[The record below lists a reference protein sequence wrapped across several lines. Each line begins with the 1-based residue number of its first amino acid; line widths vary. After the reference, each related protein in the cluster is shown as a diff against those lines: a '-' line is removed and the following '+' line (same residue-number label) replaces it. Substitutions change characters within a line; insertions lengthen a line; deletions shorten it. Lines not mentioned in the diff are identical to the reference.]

1 MGLLWA
7 NDGAS
12 VAAFTGTDSP
22 TGYQRLPREWLFQ
35 EKNGDLATVTISY
48 PAGTLPAMSG
58 SLYLLTD
65 TDSTFASGAT
75 AYTGTYS
82 TGSNTWDF
90 SLGLADM
97 QYVAFAKSVPTDTT
111 PPVILSNSVASGTLA
126 PYGTFPITL
135 TYADTG
141 SSIVAGSLTGR
152 IYAWDATGATWS
164 STNIAS
170 PYLTITSASTSTGVF
185 QLTGLPYG
193 KYRFDF
199 IISDSVGNTLTQSY
213 TYYVDAI
220 VWTISAPSY
229 DIGPAQTSI
238 TTFGTGELLLTV
250 QTVGAAFDL
259 SMLRTNDLTYIT
271 DVIPVYSGST

>member
-1 MGLLWA
+1 
-7 NDGAS
+7 
-12 VAAFTGTDSP
+12 
-22 TGYQRLPREWLFQ
+22 
-35 EKNGDLATVTISY
+35 
-48 PAGTLPAMSG
+48 MSG

-65 TDSTFASGAT
+65 TDSTFAPGAT

-90 SLGLADM
+90 SLGIIDM

-111 PPVILSNSVASGTLA
+111 PPVILTNSVASGTLA

-164 STNIAS
+164 PTNIAS

-199 IISDSVGNTLTQSY
+199 LISDSAGNTLIQSY
-213 TYYVDAI
+213 TYYVDGLT
-220 VWTISAPSY
+220 WTISAPSY

-238 TTFGTGELLLTV
+238 QTFGTGELLLTV

-271 DVIPVYSGST
+271 DVIPVYSGSTGW